1 MSETTLVPRKLKKKI
16 LSILRDEFGIEQF
29 EFEIFKSGKRRL
41 WICTKDLAKLD
52 LRGLRLH
59 SIGFYFGELDDN
71 LIRLSFDATQV
82 FAKKIKKNIIEVNDE
97 QAKAWFE
104 GYDIKIPED
113 IAERY
118 NERYVVLKYKDDFIG
133 CGKVKNGKVWNYV
146 PKDRRQEKDI
156 DEYYDVI
163 TAEYE

>member
-1 MSETTLVPRKLKKKI
+1 MVEVLNKKLTNDWIKYYMKNMRRINFKKCI
-16 LSILRDEFGIEQF
+16 VVA
-29 EFEIFKSGKRRL
+29 KS
-41 WICTKDLAKLD
+41 TAK
-52 LRGLRLH
+52 
-59 SIGFYFGELDDN
+59 
-71 LIRLSFDATQV
+71 
-82 FAKKIKKNIIEVNDE
+82 
-97 QAKAWFE
+97 
-104 GYDIKIPED
+104 DIKIPED